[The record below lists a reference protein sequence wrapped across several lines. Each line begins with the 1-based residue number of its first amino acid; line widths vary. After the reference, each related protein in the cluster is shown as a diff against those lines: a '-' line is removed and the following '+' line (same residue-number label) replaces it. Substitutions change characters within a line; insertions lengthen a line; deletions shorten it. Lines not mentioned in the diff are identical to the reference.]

1 MNDKVFQYENIWKKD
16 NKMKRKIL
24 DWLTARKVENTY
36 ENAKDYWLGRIK
48 PFTDPRTGKTIHLNT
63 KTDWK
68 AIRRFNQ
75 RGKYGKTKRKGTRN
89 DASFGVPKHNRPK
102 KRRFKQ

>member
-1 MNDKVFQYENIWKKD
+1 MKDKMLHFENIWKKD

-24 DWLTARKVENTY
+24 DWLTTRNIENTY
-36 ENAKDYWLGRIK
+36 ENARDYWVGRFK
-48 PFTDPRTGKTIHLNT
+48 PFTEYDGKTIHLNT

-68 AIRRFNQ
+68 TIRRVNQ
-75 RGKYGKTKRKGTRN
+75 RGKYGKTKSKGTRN
-89 DASFGVPKHNRPK
+89 DASFGVSAHNRQK